1 MSYTNYINKL
11 SSETKKALEESSNV
25 NQEIQ
30 DLKKYKFSM
39 KHLNDNSI
47 GYTIKYKINI
57 DEDFNNIINPVSYE
71 ILICYLIENILFI
84 HLYQIVYHIYNFKKE
99 IFISFFHIN
108 KDYLQLIHSKII
120 KNISESTKE
129 ISKNIRIKFANNL
142 NLPFSLQIKIL
153 KKEYPTLLQTICNK
167 IYFKKLE
174 QKSKEIV
181 TSIIKILQIN
191 EIEIIEYS
199 SIQISTYYSNQ
210 DPVSYLD
217 SLEDSENSDNYSKE
231 DDDSEKEKELENNNI
246 EFINKN
252 IRELFWHSQEP
263 KISTNNKSSNKFKH
277 SLIFIFIFAIIVYLL
292 PKFINK
298 LSNFNKNNVVIDNIL
313 DLATEDLTQT
323 NINKKPS
330 SLNKLDTI
338 IENQN
343 EPYEPYEPYE
353 PNEPNEPN
361 EPSDQPDELKV
372 IASNI
377 LRKYN
382 ESSNNNKNIELKNIK
397 NRLKLILEETS
408 TN

>member
-25 NQEIQ
+25 NHEIQ

-39 KHLNDNSI
+39 KHLNNNSI

-57 DEDFNNIINPVSYE
+57 DEDFNNIINPISYE
-71 ILICYLIENILFI
+71 ILMCYLIENILFI
-84 HLYQIVYHIYNFKKE
+84 NHYQIVYQIYNWKKE
-99 IFISFFHIN
+99 LFISFFHIN
-108 KDYLQLIHSKII
+108 KDYLQIIHSKII
-120 KNISESTKE
+120 KNISESTRE

-167 IYFKKLE
+167 INDKKILK
-174 QKSKEIV
+174 KSKEII

-191 EIEIIEYS
+191 EIEIIEQS
-199 SIQISTYYSNQ
+199 PIQLSTYYVNQ
-210 DPVSYLD
+210 DPINYLETID
-217 SLEDSENSDNYSKE
+217 DKYDYETGSGSDSEIE
-231 DDDSEKEKELENNNI
+231 IEIEKEIEKDDNKNI

-252 IRELFWHSQEP
+252 IRELFWHTQESKTP
-263 KISTNNKSSNKFKH
+263 SLKKSSSYLSH

-292 PKFINK
+292 PNFINK
-298 LSNFNKNNVVIDNIL
+298 LSDFNKNNVVIDNIL

-323 NINKKPS
+323 NIKKKSFPI
-330 SLNKLDTI
+330 NKLEPI
-338 IENQN
+338 IEQQ
-343 EPYEPYEPYE
+343 
-353 PNEPNEPN
+353 NEPNEPN
-361 EPSDQPDELKV
+361 EPSDQPDELK
-372 IASNI
+372 ILANNI
-377 LRKYN
+377 LKKYN
-382 ESSNNNKNIELKNIK
+382 ESSNQNKNIELKNIK